1 MTTINDGNIPTIK
14 VERDDGASAGL
25 GELKVKSDP
34 DSTGASPS
42 AMSEDDIY
50 EDAGDLDFSAG
61 EGKSV
66 WLMRIPKFLWDSWEK
81 ISDDE
86 EVELGRVRVEQGGDG
101 NDKVLG
107 FKLPAI
113 SSIWLTWP

>member
-1 MTTINDGNIPTIK
+1 MAAISDGKAPAIK
-14 VERDDGASAGL
+14 VERDDSVTIGP

-42 AMSEDDIY
+42 VMSEDDIY
-50 EDAGDLDFSAG
+50 EDAGDLDFSTG
-61 EGKSV
+61 QGKSV

-86 EVELGRVRVEQGGDG
+86 EVELGKVRVEQGGG
-101 NDKVLG
+101 VPDKVLVR
-107 FKLPAI
+107 L
-113 SSIWLTWP
+113 